1 MYEWMKKKKCRA
13 AKWTGEAAEID
24 FIVLLWNC
32 SSWKRNR
39 IQATCNRSLHLL
51 PPKMLSTS
59 SPTFLLRGGQG
70 RREGGGQQRLHLEK
84 EQLLLLFIASAFLTI
99 FFYPLRLLLLFL
111 LEKRRK
117 KNSGS
122 SGSSSSSAVS
132 VNHVT
137 LFIHLKAIIQHWW
150 SPECVR
156 SQSKS
161 PHK

>member
-51 PPKMLSTS
+51 PSKMLSTS

-99 FFYPLRLLLLFL
+99 FFYPLRLLLFL

-117 KNSGS
+117 KKKFRFLRFLLRRFGKSRDLIYPLES
-122 SGSSSSSAVS
+122 HHSALMITRMRQVPVEIS
-132 VNHVT
+132 
-137 LFIHLKAIIQHWW
+137 A
-150 SPECVR
+150 
-156 SQSKS
+156 
-161 PHK
+161 